1 MALKIK
7 PVTIDGEL
15 RIHPETMELLMA
27 FGQHRQFC
35 DDCER
40 SSVDPRVSP
49 CNFGASLIHKL
60 LDRPDVQQIP
70 EP

>member
-1 MALKIK
+1 MALKIT
-7 PVTIDGEL
+7 PVTIDGEM
-15 RIHPETMELLMA
+15 RINPETMELLTA

-40 SSVDPRVSP
+40 AYADPRISP
-49 CNFGASLIHKL
+49 CNFGVSLIHKL